1 MESSFRGEE
10 LCGES
15 HQAGDE
21 TVVVLS
27 DWVPHRDTNSSISP
41 TASPEKKIRVTSRL
55 GGECAD
61 GDSGLSGEKISMDC
75 PTLSAALSYR
85 PTRRRTRSR

>member
-27 DWVPHRDTNSSISP
+27 DWVPHRDTNSLTSP
-41 TASPEKKIRVTSRL
+41 TASPEKKIGSPAAWAANVQTETVAL
-55 GGECAD
+55 V
-61 GDSGLSGEKISMDC
+61 EK
-75 PTLSAALSYR
+75 TYQR
-85 PTRRRTRSR
+85 PVQHSVLH